1 MADNPGGFECEFIKI
16 PPKAVQ
22 SECPVCLQVLREP
35 YQATCC
41 GYSFCRVCI
50 ERSKARNI
58 PCPCCK
64 ADEFDL
70 FPNKG
75 LQRSLYEFQVKC
87 INKDLGCQWAGE
99 LGQLD
104 KHLNLKPVADKQL
117 QGCQFTQIQCLYC
130 SQLFQRSSIQTH
142 QDEQCPKRSF
152 CCDYC
157 GEFESTYEDVTTN
170 HWPVCR
176 KYLVPCPN
184 NCGETLQHQNIENH
198 TREECPLTIQDC
210 NFKHVGCE
218 VRLARKDMPEHLTK
232 DLVRHVSLLTAS
244 HKRLEEE
251 NKQLKIQVVK
261 LEQSVQELT
270 TNSEP
275 TCVDFVMNN
284 FNQHKKDKDIWLS
297 PSFYSHPR
305 GYKMCLAVY
314 ANGVGE
320 GEGTHVSVFVYIR
333 RGEYDNILR
342 WPFQGTIPICVF
354 GQELFANLPR
364 MVVCTTTVPLERVI
378 EGDRSKNGFG
388 IPQFIPH
395 STLNSYLRNDSLHF
409 RISQISVTVA
419 DQ

>member
-1 MADNPGGFECEFIKI
+1 MADIQGGFDCEFVKT

-41 GYSFCRVCI
+41 GYSFCRVCT

-87 INKDLGCQWAGE
+87 INKDQGCQWVEE

-117 QGCQFTQIQCLYC
+117 QGCLFAQIQCLYC
-130 SQLFQRSSIQTH
+130 SELFQRSNIQTH

-152 CCDYC
+152 SCDYC

-170 HWPVCR
+170 HWPVCH

-184 NCGETLQHQNIENH
+184 NCGETLQHQNVESHII
-198 TREECPLTIQDC
+198 EECPLAIQDC
-210 NFKHVGCE
+210 DFKYVGCE
-218 VRLARKDMPEHLTK
+218 VRLARKNMPEHLTK
-232 DLVRHVSLLTAS
+232 DLVSHVSLLSAS
-244 HKRLEEE
+244 HKRLEV
-251 NKQLKIQVVK
+251 QVVK
-261 LEQSVQELT
+261 LEQSLQELT

-275 TCVDFVMNN
+275 TCVDFVMSN
-284 FNQHKKDKDIWLS
+284 FDQHKRDKDVWMS

-305 GYKMCLAVY
+305 GYKMCLAVF
-314 ANGVGE
+314 ANGHGE

-342 WPFQGTIPICVF
+342 WPFQGTIPICVL
-354 GQELFANLPR
+354 GQGFFANLPR
-364 MVVCTTTVPLERVI
+364 MVICTTTVPLERVT
-378 EGDRSKNGFG
+378 EGDHSENGFG
-388 IPQFIPH
+388 FPQFIPY
-395 STLNSYLRNDSLHF
+395 SFLNSYLHNDSLHF
-409 RISQISVTVA
+409 RISQITVTVA